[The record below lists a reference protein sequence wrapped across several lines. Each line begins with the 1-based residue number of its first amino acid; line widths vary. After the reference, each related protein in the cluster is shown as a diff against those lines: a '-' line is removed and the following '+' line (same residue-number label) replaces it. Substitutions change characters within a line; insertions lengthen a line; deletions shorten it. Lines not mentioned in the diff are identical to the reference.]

1 MNDNLI
7 SQNDALNDSFLK
19 SIQLLDAY
27 NEWIYSYKKRI
38 SSFFPVLL
46 SDIKIYIAGK
56 SISYLTIK
64 PISKNLNQSLSQDFE
79 INNLNYN
86 LYKEREKALRKM
98 VENHKN
104 HIDKISNYDL
114 SWAVKSM
121 LSDFDKIY
129 SQVEKYADLIKEK
142 LDIFDIQ
149 VNKEINDLMRI
160 EEFDLE
166 KMPIREQDKSV
177 IGSLET
183 EETLEELLQMLTK

>member
-7 SQNDALNDSFLK
+7 SQNDAFLK

-27 NEWIYSYKKRI
+27 NEWVYSYKKHI
-38 SSFFPVLL
+38 SSFFPVFV
-46 SDIKIYIAGK
+46 SDMKIYLAGK
-56 SISYLTIK
+56 AIFYLTIK
-64 PISKNLNQSLSQDFE
+64 PISKNLNQFFSQDFE

-86 LYKEREKALRKM
+86 FYKERETVLNKI

-104 HIDKISNYDL
+104 HLDKISNYDL
-114 SWAVKSM
+114 SWSLKSM
-121 LSDFDKIY
+121 IANFDKIY
-129 SQVEKYADLIKEK
+129 LQIEKYANLIKEK

-149 VNKEINDLMRI
+149 VNKEINDLMKI
-160 EEFDLE
+160 EEFDHE
-166 KMPIREQDKSV
+166 NMPTIQQDKSV